1 MQQVNPDP
9 TFAVDEIET
18 HCRVLQTWRG
28 VCTPVRAP
36 STLLLVP
43 GAAARYHEE
52 APRTFSQGPAV
63 SSQVEP
69 TVGLAG
75 AATDCVAGPTL
86 TKDPAESFRK
96 MPGED
101 ALLFKQSSPSA
112 MLTGVGWALTV
123 ELRLN
128 KNETLMAYT
137 DAWRAVAA
145 ASREVW
151 VGRLA
156 LVPMK

>member
-28 VCTPVRAP
+28 VCTPVRDP

-52 APRTFSQGPAV
+52 APRTFSQGPVV

-69 TVGLAG
+69 TVGLTG
-75 AATDCVAGPTL
+75 AVTDCVAGPTL

-101 ALLFKQSSPSA
+101 ALLFRFSSPSA
-112 MLTGVGWALTV
+112 RLPTVGWALAV
-123 ELRLN
+123 EDLLKRKL
-128 KNETLMAYT
+128 TAMIYT
-137 DAWRAVAA
+137 DA
-145 ASREVW
+145 
-151 VGRLA
+151 
-156 LVPMK
+156 